1 MPSIAIIGASA
12 DRSKFGNKAVRAY
25 LLRGYEVYPV
35 HPKAAEI
42 EGLMVYPAIAD
53 LPAES
58 LDRVSLYLPPERGM
72 DVLEQIARKR
82 VGEVWVNP
90 GAGSPELMARGRELG
105 LKMIAGCSIVDIGVD
120 PHQLG

>member
-1 MPSIAIIGASA
+1 MGVDELIKSKRADILQIAAQHGA
-12 DRSKFGNKAVRAY
+12 RNVRIFGSVA
-25 LLRGYEVYPV
+25 RGEATPDSDIDVLVEFEP
-35 HPKAAEI
+35 
-42 EGLMVYPAIAD
+42 GRTL
-53 LPAES
+53 

-105 LKMIAGCSIVDIGVD
+105 LNMIAGCSIVDIGVD